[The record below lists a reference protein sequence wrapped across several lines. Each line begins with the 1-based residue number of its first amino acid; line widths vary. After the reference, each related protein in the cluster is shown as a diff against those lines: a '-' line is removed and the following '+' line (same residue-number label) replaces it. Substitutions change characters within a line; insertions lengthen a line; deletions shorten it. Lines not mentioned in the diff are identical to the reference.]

1 MNAQIELTLKV
12 IERIKKGTDN
22 EDVRSDVDFGCTNPS
37 QMNAVVFQ
45 RLQALVITDGPHDRL
60 QPGPVQPDEA
70 GDELLGD
77 TRRLRTATGPEF
89 GEQRLD
95 ARPGILGVDGVGH
108 VRSPA

>member
-45 RLQALVITDGPHDRL
+45 RLQALVESLEMSRARGEDCAPGFDEEQAEVDRL
-60 QPGPVQPDEA
+60 MDESPWTLNHDEGLVRKVQVSSD
-70 GDELLGD
+70 
-77 TRRLRTATGPEF
+77 
-89 GEQRLD
+89 
-95 ARPGILGVDGVGH
+95 PGI
-108 VRSPA
+108 S